1 MMNQI
6 ILVKANKG
14 GVGKSWITLQ
24 LAHYFSIKN
33 KKVLILTSD
42 SQNNIP
48 TFCDIDINTRA
59 DLEEWI
65 LNGNSELIELRNN
78 LFYIPFNSI
87 SIENKLKHKFETF
100 INTIKTEFD
109 YIFIDA
115 TPVLNLDNAF
125 VGVADKIIIPTF
137 LDMVTMNSILTLLD
151 TVPTEKVKA
160 IIPNRTGR
168 CSLEGVYFESL
179 KDILG
184 NLIYLSVPIR
194 QSAFISRL
202 IDKGKTIWESKSK
215 AALALQS
222 TFYPVLEV
230 IKNE

>member
-1 MMNQI
+1 MAAI
-6 ILVKANKG
+6 ILIKANKG

-24 LAHYFSIKN
+24 LAHHFAIKN

-48 TFCDIDINTRA
+48 DFAGVNINTHA

-78 LFYIPFNSI
+78 LFYIPFHSVNLDDS
-87 SIENKLKHKFETF
+87 LKHKFEIF
-100 INTIKTEFD
+100 IDTIKTEFD
-109 YIFIDA
+109 YIFIDS
-115 TPVLNLDNAF
+115 TPVLNLDNIF
-125 VGVADKIIIPTF
+125 IGVADKIVIPTF

-151 TVPTEKVKA
+151 TVPAEKVKA

-168 CSLEGVYFESL
+168 CSLEKVYFESL

-194 QSAFISRL
+194 QSALISKM
-202 IDKGKTIWESKSK
+202 IDQGKTIWESKSR
-215 AALALQS
+215 AAIELQS

>member
-1 MMNQI
+1 MSI

-24 LAHYFSIKN
+24 LAHHFAIKN

-48 TFCDIDINTRA
+48 TFCGVDINTRA

-65 LNGNSELIELRNN
+65 LNGNSELVELRNN
-78 LFYIPFNSI
+78 LFYIPFNSV

-100 INTIKTEFD
+100 INALKSEFD

-115 TPVLNLDNAF
+115 TPVLHLDNVF
-125 VGVADKIIIPTF
+125 VGVANQIIVPTF
-137 LDMVTMNSILTLLD
+137 LDMVTMDSILTLLE
-151 TVPTEKVKA
+151 TVPVEKVKA
-160 IIPNRTGR
+160 IIPNRAGR
-168 CSLEGVYFESL
+168 CSLEQVYYESL
-179 KDILG
+179 KSVIG
-184 NLIYLSVPIR
+184 SLIYLSVPIK

-202 IDKGKTIWESKSK
+202 IDKGKTIWESKSLS
-215 AALALQS
+215 ALELQS